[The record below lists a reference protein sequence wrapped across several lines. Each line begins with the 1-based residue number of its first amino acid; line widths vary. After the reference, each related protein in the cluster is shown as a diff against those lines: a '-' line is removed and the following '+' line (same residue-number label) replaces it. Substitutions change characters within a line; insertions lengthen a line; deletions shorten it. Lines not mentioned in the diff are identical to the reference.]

1 MLEEGMLY
9 GVTTKSRVGIIIQT
23 TIAITVNTYKAI
35 DFGIPVLNPF
45 FTIPI
50 CMTKAD
56 IEMTIGMRKL
66 NVKVEERTSERSCT
80 ATSNRLILN
89 TLLNLRFSS
98 LSILLNFE
106 RTKGW
111 TIRYTKLTQSEKVIS
126 KNIFFPFWNY

>member
-1 MLEEGMLY
+1 MLY
-9 GVTTKSRVGIIIQT
+9 GATTKNRVGIIIQA
-23 TIAITVNTYKAI
+23 IAIKVDTYKAI

>member
-1 MLEEGMLY
+1 MLY

-66 NVKVEERTSERSCT
+66 NV
-80 ATSNRLILN
+80 
-89 TLLNLRFSS
+89 
-98 LSILLNFE
+98 
-106 RTKGW
+106 
-111 TIRYTKLTQSEKVIS
+111 
-126 KNIFFPFWNY
+126 

>member
-1 MLEEGMLY
+1 
-9 GVTTKSRVGIIIQT
+9 
-23 TIAITVNTYKAI
+23 
-35 DFGIPVLNPF
+35 
-45 FTIPI
+45 
-50 CMTKAD
+50 MTKAD